1 MIPATNDRAQ
11 LLRRRLLCTKAISCA
26 VGAFIVFS
34 AASCGS
40 GGTPSTPSPTPAVPS
55 PTPAPVPPPT
65 PVRVVTI
72 TPSGVS
78 PAVLVTGVG
87 TRVTFVNN
95 DVIPHDVLG
104 GPDPSTP
111 GCPEMDAVG
120 FLSPG
125 QSRQTATLEKAGPC
139 DYHDHSFHSPLFNG
153 RILVQ

>member
-1 MIPATNDRAQ
+1 MTGRTQ
-11 LLRRRLLCTKAISCA
+11 LSGRGLLCAKAISCLVFA
-26 VGAFIVFS
+26 VLAFA

-40 GGTPSTPSPTPAVPS
+40 GGTPSSPSPTPVAPSPS
-55 PTPAPVPPPT
+55 PTPVPTPP

-78 PAVLVTGVG
+78 PAVLVTSVG

-111 GCPEMDAVG
+111 GCPEMDSVG
-120 FLSPG
+120 FLTPG
-125 QSRQTATLEKAGPC
+125 QSRQTATLEKAGTC
-139 DYHDHSFHSPLFNG
+139 EYHDHSFHSPLFNG
-153 RILVQ
+153 RILIQ